1 LKKIHKK
8 DGTYQMITLPDYA
21 LDYMENLYQSGRSK
35 LTLKQY
41 ESDLKKFFNW
51 LDIYKENTKFETIK
65 ALRADDIRAYFH
77 YLKDKQLSQATI
89 RRLASVLSRLMIYHQ
104 CVCAHEI
111 HKLAEAAP
119 LRSLTT
125 KDFITSEEYNKLLQH
140 LLIKDVEITKKSA
153 RNYLLTRNWTIVSL
167 LKTFG
172 LTPIDLHSIKMKDLN
187 LAQEEL
193 ILSRGE
199 APLILS
205 LPPDIMKKLRDYYF
219 SIPEAFRPK
228 YYSNDPVFVAFNNIS
243 YSFQYDYDR
252 QKPKALSVRAIQE
265 MIKDEVR
272 RAGLRKISAVNLRNA
287 AILEEL
293 ANGASDEKI
302 MKQFHLTS
310 EAALRRYK
318 QYLQDK
324 MND

>member
-1 LKKIHKK
+1 
-8 DGTYQMITLPDYA
+8 MITLPDYA
-21 LDYMENLYQSGRSK
+21 LDYMENLNQSGRSK

-41 ESDLKKFFNW
+41 ESDLKKFFSW

-111 HKLAEAAP
+111 HKLAEASP
-119 LRSLTT
+119 LRPLTT

-140 LLIKDVEITKKSA
+140 LLIKDIESTKKSA
-153 RNYLLTRNWTIVSL
+153 RNYLLSRNWTIVAL
-167 LKTFG
+167 LKNFG
-172 LTPIDLHSIKMKDLN
+172 LTPIDIYRIKMKDLN
-187 LAQEEL
+187 LAQGEL
-193 ILSRGE
+193 TLNRE
-199 APLILS
+199 DAPLTLPLS
-205 LPPDIMKKLRDYYF
+205 HDIMTKLRDYYF

-228 YYSNDPVFVAFNNIS
+228 YYSNDPVFIAFNNIS

-287 AILEEL
+287 AILEAL
-293 ANGASDEKI
+293 ATGASDENV
-302 MKQFHLTS
+302 MRQFHLTS

-318 QYLQDK
+318 QYLLSK
-324 MND
+324 IND

>member
-1 LKKIHKK
+1 
-8 DGTYQMITLPDYA
+8 MITLPDYA
-21 LDYMENLYQSGRSK
+21 LDYMENLNQSGRSK

-41 ESDLKKFFNW
+41 ESDLKKFFSW

-104 CVCAHEI
+104 CVSAHEI
-111 HKLAEAAP
+111 HKLAAAAP
-119 LRSLTT
+119 LRSLTP
-125 KDFITSEEYNKLLQH
+125 KDFISNEEFNKLSQLV
-140 LLIKDVEITKKSA
+140 LTKDIEVTKKSA
-153 RNYLLTRNWTIVSL
+153 RNYLLTRNWTIIAL
-167 LKTFG
+167 LRAFG
-172 LTPIDLHSIKMKDLN
+172 LTPIDVHSIKMKDLN
-187 LAQEEL
+187 LAQGEL
-193 ILSRGE
+193 ILSRE
-199 APLILS
+199 PAPVILP
-205 LPPDIMKKLRDYYF
+205 LPQDMMTKLRDYYF
-219 SIPEAFRPK
+219 SIPEAFRPR

-243 YSFQYDYDR
+243 YSFQYDYDI

-272 RAGLRKISAVNLRNA
+272 RAALRKISAVNLRNA

-293 ANGASDEKI
+293 ANGASDEKV

-324 MND
+324 TND

>member
-1 LKKIHKK
+1 MEHKM
-8 DGTYQMITLPDYA
+8 MITLPDYA
-21 LDYMENLYQSGRSK
+21 LDYMDNLIQSGRSK

-41 ESDLKKFFNW
+41 ESDLKKFFSW
-51 LDIYKENTKFETIK
+51 LADYKDNTKFETVK
-65 ALRADDIRAYFH
+65 ALRAEDIRAYFQ
-77 YLKDKQLSQATI
+77 YLKEKQLSQATI

-125 KDFITSEEYNKLLQH
+125 KDFITIEEFNKLSHQ
-140 LLIKDVEITKKSA
+140 LLTKDLEITKKSA
-153 RNYLLTRNWTIVSL
+153 RNYLLTRNWTIVAIL
-167 LKTFG
+167 RNFG
-172 LTPIDLHSIKMKDLN
+172 LTPFDIHNIKMKDLN
-187 LAQEEL
+187 LAQGEL
-193 ILSRGE
+193 MLKRDI
-199 APLILS
+199 APLTLQ
-205 LPPDIMKKLRDYYF
+205 LPHNIMAKLRDYYF
-219 SIPEAFRPK
+219 SIPESFRPK

-252 QKPKALSVRAIQE
+252 QKPKSLSVRAIQE

-272 RAGLRKISAVNLRNA
+272 RIGLRKISAVNFRNA

-293 ANGASDEKI
+293 TKGTSDEKV
-302 MKQFHLTS
+302 MDQFHLTS

-318 QYLQDK
+318 QYLQAESK
-324 MND
+324 G

>member
-1 LKKIHKK
+1 
-8 DGTYQMITLPDYA
+8 MITLPDYA
-21 LDYMENLYQSGRSK
+21 LDYMENLNQSGRSK

-41 ESDLKKFFNW
+41 ESDLKKFFSW
-51 LDIYKENTKFETIK
+51 LDIYKENTTFETIK

-125 KDFITSEEYNKLLQH
+125 KDFITSKEYNKLLKY
-140 LLIKDVEITKKSA
+140 LLIKDIEITKKSA

-172 LTPIDLHSIKMKDLN
+172 LTPIDVHSIKMKDVN
-187 LAQEEL
+187 LAQGEL
-193 ILSRGE
+193 TLSREE
-199 APLILS
+199 APLIL
-205 LPPDIMKKLRDYYF
+205 PIPQDIMTKLRDYYF
-219 SIPEAFRPK
+219 TIPEAFRPK
-228 YYSNDPVFVAFNNIS
+228 YYSNDPVFIAFNNIS

-272 RAGLRKISAVNLRNA
+272 RAGLRKISAVNFRNT
-287 AILEEL
+287 AILETL
-293 ANGASDEKI
+293 ASGASDEKI
-302 MKQFHLTS
+302 MHQFHLTS

-318 QYLQDK
+318 QYLLNN

>member
-1 LKKIHKK
+1 
-8 DGTYQMITLPDYA
+8 MITLPDYA
-21 LDYMENLYQSGRSK
+21 LDYMENLNQSGRSK

-41 ESDLKKFFNW
+41 ESDLKKFFSW
-51 LDIYKENTKFETIK
+51 LDIYKENTTFETIK

-125 KDFITSEEYNKLLQH
+125 KDFITSEEYNKLLKY
-140 LLIKDVEITKKSA
+140 LLIKDIEITKKSA

-172 LTPIDLHSIKMKDLN
+172 LTPIDVHSIKMKDVN
-187 LAQEEL
+187 LAQGEL
-193 ILSRGE
+193 TLSREE
-199 APLILS
+199 APLIL
-205 LPPDIMKKLRDYYF
+205 PIPQDIMTKLRDYYF
-219 SIPEAFRPK
+219 TIPEAFRPK
-228 YYSNDPVFVAFNNIS
+228 YYSNDPVFIAFNNIS
-243 YSFQYDYDR
+243 YSFQYDYNR

-272 RAGLRKISAVNLRNA
+272 RAGLRKISAVNFRNA
-287 AILEEL
+287 AILETL
-293 ANGASDEKI
+293 ASGASDEKI
-302 MKQFHLTS
+302 MHQFHLTS

-318 QYLQDK
+318 QYLLNN

>member
-1 LKKIHKK
+1 M
-8 DGTYQMITLPDYA
+8 MITLPDYA
-21 LDYMENLYQSGRSK
+21 LDYMENLNQSGRSK

-41 ESDLKKFFNW
+41 ESDLKKFFSW

-77 YLKDKQLSQATI
+77 YLKEKQLSQATI

-104 CVCAHEI
+104 CICAHEI

-119 LRSLTT
+119 LRTLTD
-125 KDFITSEEYNKLLQH
+125 KDFITQNEYSLLAQM
-140 LLIKDVEITKKSA
+140 LLTKDAEVTKKSA
-153 RNYLLTRNWTIVSL
+153 RNYLLTRNWTIVAL
-167 LKTFG
+167 LRTFG
-172 LTPIDLHSIKMKDLN
+172 LTPFDLHSIKMKDFN
-187 LAQEEL
+187 LAQGEL
-193 ILSRGE
+193 TLSRDTTR
-199 APLILS
+199 LILS
-205 LPPDIMKKLRDYYF
+205 LPHDIMAKLRDYYF
-219 SIPEAFRPK
+219 SIPESFRPK

-252 QKPKALSVRAIQE
+252 QKPKGLSVRAIQE

-272 RAGLRKISAVNLRNA
+272 RAGLRKISAVNFRNT

-293 ANGASDEKI
+293 ANGVCDENV
-302 MKQFHLTS
+302 MQLFHLTS

-318 QYLQDK
+318 QYLQEK
-324 MND
+324 EQK

>member
-1 LKKIHKK
+1 M
-8 DGTYQMITLPDYA
+8 MITLPDYA
-21 LDYMENLYQSGRSK
+21 LDYMDNLIQSGRSK

-41 ESDLKKFFNW
+41 ESDLKKFFGW
-51 LDIYKENTKFETIK
+51 LAVYKENTKFETVK
-65 ALRADDIRAYFH
+65 ALRAEDIRAYFQ
-77 YLKDKQLSQATI
+77 YLKEKQLSHATI

-119 LRSLTT
+119 LRSLTA
-125 KDFITSEEYNKLLQH
+125 KDFITNEEFNKLSQI
-140 LLIKDVEITKKSA
+140 LLLKDLEITKKSA

-167 LKTFG
+167 LRAFG
-172 LTPIDLHSIKMKDLN
+172 LTPIDIHSIKMKDIN
-187 LAQEEL
+187 LAQGEL
-193 ILSRGE
+193 ILKRDT
-199 APLILS
+199 ALITLQ
-205 LPPDIMKKLRDYYF
+205 LPHEIMTKLRDYYF

-243 YSFQYDYDR
+243 YSFQYDYAI

-293 ANGASDEKI
+293 AMGASDEKV

-318 QYLQDK
+318 QYLQLTNK
-324 MND
+324 G

>member
-1 LKKIHKK
+1 
-8 DGTYQMITLPDYA
+8 MITLPDYA
-21 LDYMENLYQSGRSK
+21 LDYMENLNQSGRSK

-41 ESDLKKFFNW
+41 ESDLKKFFSW
-51 LDIYKENTKFETIK
+51 LDIYKENTTFETIK

-125 KDFITSEEYNKLLQH
+125 KDFITSEEYNKLLKY
-140 LLIKDVEITKKSA
+140 LLIKDIEITKKSA

-172 LTPIDLHSIKMKDLN
+172 LTPIDVHSIKMKDVN
-187 LAQEEL
+187 LAQGEL
-193 ILSRGE
+193 TLSREE
-199 APLILS
+199 APLIL
-205 LPPDIMKKLRDYYF
+205 PIPQDIMTKLRDYYF
-219 SIPEAFRPK
+219 TIPEAFRPK
-228 YYSNDPVFVAFNNIS
+228 YYSNDPVFIAFNNIS

-272 RAGLRKISAVNLRNA
+272 RAGLRKISAVNFRNA
-287 AILEEL
+287 AILETL
-293 ANGASDEKI
+293 ASGASDEKI
-302 MKQFHLTS
+302 MHQFHLTS

-318 QYLQDK
+318 QYLLNN

>member
-1 LKKIHKK
+1 
-8 DGTYQMITLPDYA
+8 MITLPDYA
-21 LDYMENLYQSGRSK
+21 LDYMENLNQSGRSK

-111 HKLAEAAP
+111 HKLAEASP
-119 LRSLTT
+119 LRPLTT

-140 LLIKDVEITKKSA
+140 LLIKDIESTKKSA
-153 RNYLLTRNWTIVSL
+153 RNYLLSRNWTIVAL
-167 LKTFG
+167 LKNFG
-172 LTPIDLHSIKMKDLN
+172 LTPIDIYRIKMKDLN
-187 LAQEEL
+187 LAQGEL
-193 ILSRGE
+193 TLNRE
-199 APLILS
+199 DAPLTLPLS
-205 LPPDIMKKLRDYYF
+205 HDIMTKLRDYYF

-228 YYSNDPVFVAFNNIS
+228 YYSNDPVFIAFNNIS

-287 AILEEL
+287 AILEAL
-293 ANGASDEKI
+293 ATGASDEKV
-302 MKQFHLTS
+302 MRQFHLTS

-318 QYLQDK
+318 QYLLNK

>member
-1 LKKIHKK
+1 
-8 DGTYQMITLPDYA
+8 MITLPDYA
-21 LDYMENLYQSGRSK
+21 LDYMENLNQSGRSK

-41 ESDLKKFFNW
+41 ESDLKKFFSW

-111 HKLAEAAP
+111 HKLAEASP
-119 LRSLTT
+119 LRPLTT
-125 KDFITSEEYNKLLQH
+125 KDFITNEEYNKLLQH
-140 LLIKDVEITKKSA
+140 LLIKDIESTKKSA
-153 RNYLLTRNWTIVSL
+153 RNYLLSRNWTIVAI
-167 LKTFG
+167 LKNFG
-172 LTPIDLHSIKMKDLN
+172 LTPIDIYRIKMKDLN
-187 LAQEEL
+187 LAQGEL
-193 ILSRGE
+193 TLNRE
-199 APLILS
+199 DAPLTLPLS
-205 LPPDIMKKLRDYYF
+205 HDIMTKLRDYYF

-228 YYSNDPVFVAFNNIS
+228 YYSNNPVFIAFNNIS
-243 YSFQYDYDR
+243 YSFQYDYNR

-287 AILEEL
+287 AILEAL
-293 ANGASDEKI
+293 ATGASDEKV
-302 MKQFHLTS
+302 MRQFHLTS

-318 QYLQDK
+318 QYLLSK
-324 MND
+324 IND

>member
-1 LKKIHKK
+1 
-8 DGTYQMITLPDYA
+8 MITLPDYA
-21 LDYMENLYQSGRSK
+21 LDYMENLNQSGRSK

-41 ESDLKKFFNW
+41 ESDLKKFFSW

-111 HKLAEAAP
+111 HKLAEASP
-119 LRSLTT
+119 LRPLTT

-140 LLIKDVEITKKSA
+140 LLIKDIESTKKSA
-153 RNYLLTRNWTIVSL
+153 RNYLLSRNWTIVAI
-167 LKTFG
+167 LKNFG
-172 LTPIDLHSIKMKDLN
+172 LTPIDIYRIKMKDLN
-187 LAQEEL
+187 LAQGEL
-193 ILSRGE
+193 TLNRE
-199 APLILS
+199 DAPLTLPLS
-205 LPPDIMKKLRDYYF
+205 HDIMTKLRDYYF

-228 YYSNDPVFVAFNNIS
+228 YYSNDPVFIAFNNIS

-287 AILEEL
+287 AILEAL
-293 ANGASDEKI
+293 ATGASDEKV
-302 MKQFHLTS
+302 MRQFHLTS

-318 QYLQDK
+318 QYLLSK
-324 MND
+324 IND

>member
-1 LKKIHKK
+1 
-8 DGTYQMITLPDYA
+8 MITLPDYA

-51 LDIYKENTKFETIK
+51 LEFYKENTKFETIK

-125 KDFITSEEYNKLLQH
+125 KDFITSKEYNKLLKY
-140 LLIKDVEITKKSA
+140 LLIKDIEITKKSA

-172 LTPIDLHSIKMKDLN
+172 LTPIDVHSIKMKDVN
-187 LAQEEL
+187 LAQGEL
-193 ILSRGE
+193 TLSREE
-199 APLILS
+199 APLIL
-205 LPPDIMKKLRDYYF
+205 PIPQDIMTKLRDYYF
-219 SIPEAFRPK
+219 TIPEAFRPK
-228 YYSNDPVFVAFNNIS
+228 YYSNDPVFIAFNNIS
-243 YSFQYDYDR
+243 YSFQYDYDC

-272 RAGLRKISAVNLRNA
+272 RAGLRKISAVNFRNT
-287 AILEEL
+287 AILETL
-293 ANGASDEKI
+293 ASGASDEKI
-302 MKQFHLTS
+302 MHQFHLTS

-318 QYLQDK
+318 QYLLNN

>member
-1 LKKIHKK
+1 
-8 DGTYQMITLPDYA
+8 MITLPDYA
-21 LDYMENLYQSGRSK
+21 LDYMENLNQSGRSK

-41 ESDLKKFFNW
+41 ESDLKKFFSW

-111 HKLAEAAP
+111 HKLAEASP
-119 LRSLTT
+119 LRPLTT

-140 LLIKDVEITKKSA
+140 LLIKDIESTKKSA
-153 RNYLLTRNWTIVSL
+153 RNYLLSRNWTIVAI
-167 LKTFG
+167 LKNFG
-172 LTPIDLHSIKMKDLN
+172 LTPIDIYRIKMKDLN
-187 LAQEEL
+187 LAQGEL
-193 ILSRGE
+193 TLNRE
-199 APLILS
+199 DAPLTLPLS
-205 LPPDIMKKLRDYYF
+205 HDIMTKLRDYYF

-228 YYSNDPVFVAFNNIS
+228 YYSNDPVFIAFNNIS

-287 AILEEL
+287 AILEAL
-293 ANGASDEKI
+293 ATGASDEKI
-302 MKQFHLTS
+302 MRQFHLTS

-318 QYLQDK
+318 QYLLSK
-324 MND
+324 IND

>member
-1 LKKIHKK
+1 MKKIHKK
-8 DGTYQMITLPDYA
+8 DGTYMMITLPDYA
-21 LDYMENLYQSGRSK
+21 LDYMENLNQSGRSK

-41 ESDLKKFFNW
+41 ESDLKKFFSW
-51 LDIYKENTKFETIK
+51 LSTYKENTKFETIK
-65 ALRADDIRAYFH
+65 ALGTDDIRAYFH
-77 YLKDKQLSQATI
+77 YLKEKQLSQATI
-89 RRLASVLSRLMIYHQ
+89 RRLASVLSRLMMYHQ

-125 KDFITSEEYNKLLQH
+125 KDFITSEEYNKLLQN
-140 LLIKDVEITKKSA
+140 LLTKDFEGTKKSA
-153 RNYLLTRNWTIVSL
+153 RNYLLTRNWTIVAL

-172 LTPIDLHSIKMKDLN
+172 LTPLDIHGIEMKDVN
-187 LAQEEL
+187 LAQGEL
-193 ILSRGE
+193 TLHREDDAFLLAIPSDILT
-199 APLILS
+199 
-205 LPPDIMKKLRDYYF
+205 KLRAYYF
-219 SIPEAFRPK
+219 SIPEVLRPK

-272 RAGLRKISAVNLRNA
+272 RAGLRKISAVNFRNA
-287 AILEEL
+287 AILKEL
-293 ANGASDEKI
+293 ALGVSDEKV
-302 MKQFHLTS
+302 MHQFHLTS

-318 QYLQDK
+318 QYLQNK
-324 MND
+324 INS

>member
-1 LKKIHKK
+1 
-8 DGTYQMITLPDYA
+8 MITLPDYA
-21 LDYMENLYQSGRSK
+21 LDYMENLNQSGRSK

-41 ESDLKKFFNW
+41 ESDLKKFFSW

-111 HKLAEAAP
+111 HKLAEASP
-119 LRSLTT
+119 LRPLTT

-140 LLIKDVEITKKSA
+140 LLIKDIESTKKSA
-153 RNYLLTRNWTIVSL
+153 RNYLLSRNWTIVAL
-167 LKTFG
+167 LKNFG
-172 LTPIDLHSIKMKDLN
+172 LTPIDIYRIKMKDLN
-187 LAQEEL
+187 LAQGEL
-193 ILSRGE
+193 TLNRE
-199 APLILS
+199 DAPLTLPLS
-205 LPPDIMKKLRDYYF
+205 HDIMTKLRDYYF

-228 YYSNDPVFVAFNNIS
+228 YYSNDPVFIAFNNIS

-287 AILEEL
+287 AILEAL
-293 ANGASDEKI
+293 ATGASDEKV
-302 MKQFHLTS
+302 MRQFHLTS

-318 QYLQDK
+318 QYLLNK

>member
-1 LKKIHKK
+1 
-8 DGTYQMITLPDYA
+8 MITLPDYA
-21 LDYMENLYQSGRSK
+21 LDYMENLNQSGRSK

-41 ESDLKKFFNW
+41 ESDLKKFFSW

-111 HKLAEAAP
+111 HKLAEASP
-119 LRSLTT
+119 LRPLTT
-125 KDFITSEEYNKLLQH
+125 KDFITNEEYNKLLQH
-140 LLIKDVEITKKSA
+140 LLIKDIESTKKSA
-153 RNYLLTRNWTIVSL
+153 RNYLLSRNWTIVAI
-167 LKTFG
+167 LKNFG
-172 LTPIDLHSIKMKDLN
+172 LTPIDIYRIKMKDLN
-187 LAQEEL
+187 LAQGEL
-193 ILSRGE
+193 TLNRE
-199 APLILS
+199 DAPLTLPLS
-205 LPPDIMKKLRDYYF
+205 HDIMTKLRDYYF

-228 YYSNDPVFVAFNNIS
+228 YYSNDPVFIAFNNIS

-287 AILEEL
+287 AILEAL
-293 ANGASDEKI
+293 ATGASDEKV
-302 MKQFHLTS
+302 MRQFHLTS

-318 QYLQDK
+318 QYLLSK
-324 MND
+324 IND

>member
-1 LKKIHKK
+1 
-8 DGTYQMITLPDYA
+8 MITLPDYA
-21 LDYMENLYQSGRSK
+21 LDYMENLNQSGRSK

-41 ESDLKKFFNW
+41 ESDLKKFFSW
-51 LDIYKENTKFETIK
+51 LDIYKENTTFETIK

-125 KDFITSEEYNKLLQH
+125 KDFITSKEYNKLLKH
-140 LLIKDVEITKKSA
+140 LLIKDIEITKKSA

-172 LTPIDLHSIKMKDLN
+172 LTPIDVHSIKMKDVN
-187 LAQEEL
+187 LAQGEL
-193 ILSRGE
+193 TLSREE
-199 APLILS
+199 APLIL
-205 LPPDIMKKLRDYYF
+205 PIPQDIMTKLRDYYF
-219 SIPEAFRPK
+219 TIPEAFRPK
-228 YYSNDPVFVAFNNIS
+228 YYSNDPVFIAFNNIS

-272 RAGLRKISAVNLRNA
+272 RAGLRKISAVNFRNT
-287 AILEEL
+287 AILETL
-293 ANGASDEKI
+293 ASGASDEKI
-302 MKQFHLTS
+302 MHQFHLTS

-318 QYLQDK
+318 QYLLNN

>member
-1 LKKIHKK
+1 
-8 DGTYQMITLPDYA
+8 MITLPDYA
-21 LDYMENLYQSGRSK
+21 LDYMESLNQSGRSK

-41 ESDLKKFFNW
+41 ESDLKKFFSW

-153 RNYLLTRNWTIVSL
+153 RNYLLSRNWTIVAI
-167 LKTFG
+167 LKNFG
-172 LTPIDLHSIKMKDLN
+172 LTPIDIYRIKMKDLN
-187 LAQEEL
+187 LAQGEL
-193 ILSRGE
+193 TLNRE
-199 APLILS
+199 DAPLTLPLS
-205 LPPDIMKKLRDYYF
+205 HDIMTKLRDYYF

-228 YYSNDPVFVAFNNIS
+228 YYSNDPVFIAFNNIS

-287 AILEEL
+287 AILEAL
-293 ANGASDEKI
+293 ATGASDENV
-302 MKQFHLTS
+302 MRQFHLTS

-318 QYLQDK
+318 QYLLSK
-324 MND
+324 IND

>member
-1 LKKIHKK
+1 
-8 DGTYQMITLPDYA
+8 MITLPDYA
-21 LDYMENLYQSGRSK
+21 LDYMENLNQSGRSK

-41 ESDLKKFFNW
+41 ESDLKKFFSW
-51 LDIYKENTKFETIK
+51 LDIYKENTTFETIK
-65 ALRADDIRAYFH
+65 ALRTDDIRAYFH

-125 KDFITSEEYNKLLQH
+125 KDFITSEEYNKLLKY
-140 LLIKDVEITKKSA
+140 LLIKDLEITKKSA

-172 LTPIDLHSIKMKDLN
+172 LTPIDVHSIKMKDVN
-187 LAQEEL
+187 LAQGEL
-193 ILSRGE
+193 TLSREE
-199 APLILS
+199 APLIL
-205 LPPDIMKKLRDYYF
+205 PIPQDIMTKLRDYYF
-219 SIPEAFRPK
+219 TIPEAFRPK
-228 YYSNDPVFVAFNNIS
+228 YYSNDPVFIAFNNIS

-272 RAGLRKISAVNLRNA
+272 RAGLRKISAVNFRNT
-287 AILEEL
+287 AILETL
-293 ANGASDEKI
+293 ASGASDEKI
-302 MKQFHLTS
+302 MHQFHLTS

-318 QYLQDK
+318 QYLLNN

>member
-1 LKKIHKK
+1 
-8 DGTYQMITLPDYA
+8 MITLPDYA
-21 LDYMENLYQSGRSK
+21 LDYMENLNQSGRSK

-41 ESDLKKFFNW
+41 ESDLKKFFTW
-51 LDIYKENTKFETIK
+51 LDTYKENTKFETIK

-111 HKLAEAAP
+111 HKLAEASP
-119 LRSLTT
+119 LRSLTI
-125 KDFITSEEYNKLLQH
+125 KDFITSEEYKKLLQH
-140 LLIKDVEITKKSA
+140 LLIKDIEITKKSA
-153 RNYLLTRNWTIVSL
+153 RNYLLTRNWTIVAL

-172 LTPIDLHSIKMKDLN
+172 LSPIDVHSIKMKDLN
-187 LAQEEL
+187 LAQREL
-193 ILSRGE
+193 SLCREE
-199 APLILS
+199 APLILP
-205 LPPDIMKKLRDYYF
+205 LPDDVMTKLRDYYF

-228 YYSNDPVFVAFNNIS
+228 YYSNDPVFIAFNNIS

-272 RAGLRKISAVNLRNA
+272 RAGLRKISAVNFRNA
-287 AILEEL
+287 AILEAL
-293 ANGASDEKI
+293 ATGASDEEV
-302 MKQFHLTS
+302 MQQFYLTS

-318 QYLQDK
+318 QYLQAESIG
-324 MND
+324 